1 MAKHKKTYYI
11 ITYYKHNINIKIF
24 IHMPSKKE
32 DKSMDMRLSKLWE
45 TVKDNRE
52 AWHDTGHEVAKSRT

>member
-1 MAKHKKTYYI
+1 MNGKTPKTYYI

-32 DKSMDMRLSKLWE
+32 SESMDMRLSKLWE
-45 TVKDNRE
+45 TVNDK
-52 AWHDTGHEVAKSRT
+52 